1 MWVSLNLFLL
11 FPLSLANSLSPG
23 IRVLSLE
30 VRHVSFLQVPPFRR
44 PAVVQKRTF
53 LPYLMNESLVSLPDL
68 FSYISIAC
76 WYDKILT
83 VWKRIPSLLC
93 ITKTLKRFTG
103 KQQMH
108 SECTVKSE
116 TLPGSLRWPHGYLP
130 SAFCL
135 CFCKPS
141 TLSLPSTKRSSY
153 HWHLETLE
161 FCIFLPLWSTTIV
174 IFSSYIVAC
183 FPGYP
188 ISSGYVK
195 VSLLIWVG
203 CGFATLLC
211 SLFSFEMYL
220 NVHIF
225 STAHK
230 TIFWLS
236 C

>member
-1 MWVSLNLFLL
+1 MQNSSHLSLHLSLCMWVSLNLFLL

-130 SAFCL
+130 SAFA
-135 CFCKPS
+135 FVNQAHFHFPAQKD
-141 TLSLPSTKRSSY
+141 LP
-153 HWHLETLE
+153 
-161 FCIFLPLWSTTIV
+161 TTGI
-174 IFSSYIVAC
+174 
-183 FPGYP
+183 
-188 ISSGYVK
+188 
-195 VSLLIWVG
+195 
-203 CGFATLLC
+203 
-211 SLFSFEMYL
+211 
-220 NVHIF
+220 
-225 STAHK
+225 
-230 TIFWLS
+230 
-236 C
+236 